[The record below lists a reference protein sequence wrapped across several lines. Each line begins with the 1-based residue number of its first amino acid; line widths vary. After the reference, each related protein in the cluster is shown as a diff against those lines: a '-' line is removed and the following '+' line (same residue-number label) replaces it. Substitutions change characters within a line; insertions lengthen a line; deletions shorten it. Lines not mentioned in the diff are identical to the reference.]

1 MSLQKNKSGLSNLDI
16 LFRHES
22 GKMISTFARLFGI
35 EYLELAERVVEES
48 VFKAK
53 SVIKYKRT
61 PRDPAYWLW
70 NIARVKGTEILRL
83 ENKLYDNCLKMNRV
97 GVEEFKNL
105 TDLKEEHLRENQI
118 VMIFA
123 CCNPS
128 IAPDSQV
135 ALILKLLCGLNV
147 SDMSSGLSVKESVIV
162 KDLQKGRQVLKGLEI
177 YFQPPIEGDLSE
189 NLESALQV
197 LYLIYKKGYDTYFE
211 NRDIGSYFC
220 KCAIELVTL
229 FTEYPLTNVPKTQA
243 LLSMMS
249 LDYSRFH
256 SRFDEEGREL
266 PLQDQDRT
274 AWDRRMISKGLS
286 YLHMAASSDEVT
298 EYHLRAGI
306 LACHAIA
313 ESYEATDWRKIL
325 ALYDNYLMLSSSPDL
340 ILERATVLSKIYG
353 VKAGIDEI
361 NRIRKIEGLTFND
374 LLYLELGDLYMH
386 LNQFEDA
393 LENYKTAIKYSRD
406 VRHQLKY
413 EEKIEFCQKRIE
425 MSQRYSLEKSF

>member
-48 VFKAK
+48 FFKAK
-53 SVIKYKRT
+53 SVIKYKRI

-177 YFQPPIEGDLSE
+177 YFQPPSEGDLSE
-189 NLESALQV
+189 NLDSALQV

-286 YLHMAASSDEVT
+286 YLHMAASSNEVT
-298 EYHLRAGI
+298 EFHLRAGI
-306 LACHAIA
+306 SACHAIA
-313 ESYEATDWRKIL
+313 ESYEATDWRKVL
-325 ALYDNYLMLSSSPDL
+325 ALYDNYLKLSNNPE
-340 ILERATVLSKIYG
+340 IALERAIVLSKVSG
-353 VKAGIDEI
+353 AKAGLYAINQIANLDEL
-361 NRIRKIEGLTFND
+361 RTTP
-374 LLYLELGDLYMH
+374 LLYSSLGNLYLQ
-386 LNQFEDA
+386 LNEYDRA
-393 LENYKTAIKYSRD
+393 LENFNKA
-406 VRHQLKY
+406 LKFSDAPR
-413 EEKIEFCQKRIE
+413 EQSVFRKNIEICRNRIE
-425 MSQRYSLEKSF
+425 MSHRYSLEKSF